1 VAILY
6 LLVGLG
12 NPGSKYQLTRHN
24 AGFLVIDHIAQKWGL
39 NMDRHEFSCVYGK
52 GRVSGKDILL
62 AKPQTFMN
70 LSGRA
75 VFSLVSFFKLNP
87 DQMLVI
93 YDDLDL
99 PLGTIRIKL
108 SGSSGGHRGLA
119 SILGILGTKQ
129 IPRLRI
135 GIGKPDG
142 EPAVDYVLTPFPE
155 DEKPLFQRVI
165 ETSAE
170 AGISYVTQSPEYAM
184 NHFNRLVE
192 AKNPATS
199 DNLTNNL

>member
-1 VAILY
+1 VALSH

-24 AGFLVIDHIAQKWGL
+24 AGFLVVDHIAQKYGIDL
-39 NMDRHEFSCVYGK
+39 DKHDFSCIYGK

-87 DQMLVI
+87 EQVLVI

-99 PLGTIRIKL
+99 PPGTIRIKL
-108 SGSSGGHRGLA
+108 SGSSGGHRGLD
-119 SILGILGTKQ
+119 SILGILGTKH

-142 EPAVDYVLTPFPE
+142 EPVVDYVLTPFME
-155 DEKPLFQRVI
+155 DEKPLFKRVI

-170 AGISYVTQSPEYAM
+170 ASISFITESPEYAM

-192 AKNPATS
+192 AKN
-199 DNLTNNL
+199 